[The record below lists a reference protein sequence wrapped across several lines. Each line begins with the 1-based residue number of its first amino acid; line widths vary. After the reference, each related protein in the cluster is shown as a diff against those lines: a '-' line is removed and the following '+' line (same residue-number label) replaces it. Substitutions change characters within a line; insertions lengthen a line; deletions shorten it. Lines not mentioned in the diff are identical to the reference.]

1 MKIFSLLLI
10 LFCTAFTAKAQQS
23 SSFQTQ
29 EVSGVVTDKVT
40 RETLIGVNVL
50 LLDHEPLLGTSTD
63 ENGNFLLKNIP
74 VGRHDFKFTYLGFEP
89 VILRNILVSSGK
101 QTVLNVEMDEAVFEG
116 EAIEVVATIQKDKPI
131 NDFAKVSV
139 KQFTVEETQRYA
151 GGLDDPG
158 RLVTVFPG
166 VNSTGGVQNN
176 AISIRGNAP
185 KSVQWRLEGIEIP
198 NPNHFAGL
206 SVAGGGGLTLFSAQL
221 LSNSDFF
228 TGAFPAEYG
237 NSLSGVFDINF
248 RSGNR
253 NKREHAFQIGI
264 NGLEASSGG
273 PFKENGSA
281 TYLFN
286 YRFSTLT
293 LLESLLPEGGRIQYQ
308 DLSFKIDVPTRN
320 KGRFEFWGIG
330 GLDIQTMKAESDSSK
345 WEYAFSDF
353 TDSRI
358 DLGVGAVGISH
369 SITVNNNGY
378 LKSTLALSGNSTEYS
393 EKRFDEDLNLDPF
406 LTIDDNS
413 SRLAF
418 KTFLNQRVGKR
429 ITTRTGVELQQLY
442 FNFDLSGKPDNSASY
457 QSLIKQKDQ
466 AQLYQVYHQSEFN
479 LSSRVSILAGLHG
492 QWFSINEEF
501 VLEPRAA
508 FTWQATTKTAL
519 NLGYG
524 LHSRIEDLD
533 VYFVQPQS
541 QFPNKDL
548 KTSKAHHFVASVDQ
562 ALGEVH
568 RIKLEG
574 FWQRMFDVPVIADSS
589 YSMLNFVHDFTFN
602 EALVNDGK
610 GENYGLELTFERFMN
625 NGYYYLLTGTWYS
638 NRYQGGDGIWRNGR
652 FDQKI
657 AANVL
662 FGKEFSLKDGRNIL
676 GLNIRGSITGGERYS
691 PVLQSASMQA
701 EEVILDES
709 RAFTEQFDTH
719 YIADLSVTYRTN
731 KKNYSTL
738 WALQVKNLLGAKDPR
753 FDYNFRTEK
762 VDVIKEGLVLPL
774 LSWKIEF

>member
-1 MKIFSLLLI
+1 MKILSLFLI
-10 LFCTAFTAKAQQS
+10 LIGSNFIVQAQQS
-23 SSFQTQ
+23 SSLQTQ
-29 EVSGVVTDKVT
+29 EVSGVVTDKLT
-40 RETLIGVNVL
+40 KETLIGVNIL
-50 LLDHEPLLGTSTD
+50 LMNHEPFLGTSTN
-63 ENGNFLLKNIP
+63 EHGAFILKDIP
-74 VGRHDFKFTYLGFEP
+74 VGRHDFKFTYLGFKP
-89 VILRNILVSSGK
+89 IIVRNILVSSGK
-101 QTVLNVEMDEAVFEG
+101 QTVLNVEMEESIFEG
-116 EAIEVVATIQKDKPI
+116 EAIEVVATIQKDKPL

-206 SVAGGGGLTLFSAQL
+206 AIAGGGGLTLFSAQL

-237 NSLSGVFDINF
+237 NALSGVFDINF

-253 NKREHAFQIGI
+253 NRKEHAFQIGI

-273 PFKENGSA
+273 PFKKNGSA

-293 LLESLLPEGGRIQYQ
+293 LLQPLLPVEGRIQYQ
-308 DLSFKIDVPTRN
+308 DLSFKIDVSTQN

-330 GLDIQTMKAESDSSK
+330 GLDLQTMEAKTDSSK

-353 TDSRI
+353 TENRI
-358 DLGVGAVGISH
+358 DLGVGAMGVSH
-369 SITVNNNGY
+369 SITVNNKGY

-393 EKRFDEDLNLDPF
+393 EERFDDDFNLNPYIN
-406 LTIDDNS
+406 IDDNT

-418 KTFLNQRVGKR
+418 KTLLNQGFSKR
-429 ITTRTGVELQQLY
+429 ISTRTGFELQQLY
-442 FNFDLSGKPDNSASY
+442 FNFDLAGKPDNSASF
-457 QSLIKQKDQ
+457 QSLIQQKDQ
-466 AQLYQVYHQSEFN
+466 AQLYQVYHQTEFN
-479 LSSRVSILAGLHG
+479 LSPRFSIFGGLHG
-492 QWFSINEEF
+492 QWFSINKEF

-508 FTWQATTKTAL
+508 FTWQASANTSF
-519 NLGYG
+519 NIGYG
-524 LHSRIEDLD
+524 LHSQIENLK
-533 VYFVQPQS
+533 VYFVQQ
-541 QFPNKDL
+541 QTQLPNKNL

-562 ALGEVH
+562 TIGEVH
-568 RIKLEG
+568 RVKIEG
-574 FWQRMFDVPVIADSS
+574 FWQNMFDVPVIADSS
-589 YSMLNFVHDFTFN
+589 FSMLNFVHDFTFT
-602 EALVNDGK
+602 EALVNEGK
-610 GENYGLELTFERFMN
+610 GENYGVELTFERFMN

-657 AANVL
+657 ATNVL
-662 FGKEFSLKDGRNIL
+662 FGKEYTLKDGGNIL
-676 GLNIRGSITGGERYS
+676 GINVRGSITGGERYS
-691 PVLQSASMQA
+691 PVLQAASMQE
-701 EEVILDES
+701 EEVILDENS
-709 RAFTEQFDTH
+709 AYSQQFDTH
-719 YIADLSVTYRTN
+719 YIVDFSIIYRTN
-731 KKNYSTL
+731 KEKYSTL

-762 VDVIKEGLVLPL
+762 VDKIKEGLVLPL